1 MVRSD
6 ACTSPMIART
16 TIVQEHPPAP
26 RECWGF
32 TGSSLAM
39 AVPTLIGS
47 SAQFRAA
54 VEDVKVVA
62 ETDCAVLIQGETGT
76 GKEGIARAIHELS
89 SRRQQ
94 RFVAINCSA
103 IPAALLE
110 AELFGHE
117 RGAFSGAV
125 APRIGRFQLADRG
138 TLLLD
143 EIGELPT
150 ELQPKLLRVLQDQ
163 EFERI
168 GSSQS
173 TRVDVRIV
181 AATNQDL
188 VAMVKERRFRPDLY
202 YRLNVFPITLP
213 PLRERDGDIRL
224 LAGHFLEVF
233 ARRHGRAIARIP
245 ADVMDALDA
254 YHWPGNIRELQNFIE
269 RSVIMTTGSEFR
281 APVADLASRPLP
293 TDGGT
298 TLADADRAIIVA
310 ALRHTKGMIGGRNG
324 AAARLGLKRTT
335 LIARMRKLG
344 VSPAHPLADRRDS

>member
-1 MVRSD
+1 MAEAIHLD
-6 ACTSPMIART
+6 FRT
-16 TIVQEHPPAP
+16 TDPPHASNAP
-26 RECWGF
+26 GM
-32 TGSSLAM
+32 SSS
-39 AVPTLIGS
+39 PLIGS
-47 SAQFRAA
+47 SASFRAA
-54 VEDVKVVA
+54 LESVNVVA
-62 ETDCAVLIQGETGT
+62 ATDCAVLIQGETGT
-76 GKEGIARAIHELS
+76 GKEGIARAVHELS
-89 SRRQQ
+89 PRRLQ

-103 IPAALLE
+103 IPATLLE

-125 APRIGRFQLADRG
+125 APRLGRFQLADRG

-150 ELQPKLLRVLQDQ
+150 ELQPKLLRVLQEQ

-188 VAMVKERRFRPDLY
+188 VAMVKERRFRADLY

-224 LAGHFLEVF
+224 LAAHFLEIF

-245 ADVMDALDA
+245 DDVMDALDA
-254 YHWPGNIRELQNFIE
+254 YAWPGNVRELQNFIE

-281 APVADLASRPLP
+281 APIAELTDQLLP
-293 TDGGT
+293 TDGVG
-298 TLADADRAIIVA
+298 TLADADR
-310 ALRHTKGMIGGRNG
+310 
-324 AAARLGLKRTT
+324 
-335 LIARMRKLG
+335 
-344 VSPAHPLADRRDS
+344 